1 MTSYR
6 LLLRLYPA
14 SFRAEYG
21 EEMTRLFTRRLR
33 QADGSLSTAGVLLAA
48 AADVL
53 PNALRAH
60 LDLLAQDLRYTG
72 RVLRRSPGFAAAAIV
87 VAALGIGVA
96 TAAFSITDHVL
107 VRPLPFPRPGDL
119 VDLWQNQAIR
129 GVVRNELSPG
139 NYRDWKSMSTSFESM
154 GMFTQTSMN
163 MVGSGRPERLE
174 SARVSADLFPTLG
187 VPPAMGRLFTAEEDT
202 PGAAGT
208 VILADRLWRD
218 RFAADPDVIG
228 RKLILNGEPYAV
240 VGVMPR
246 QFFFPRRDVDL
257 WTTLRFAESNYE
269 DRTDTYMHAV
279 GRLKR
284 GVSLEKAR
292 AEMSLIAS
300 RLEREHPKENK
311 EIGATVLRLRDE
323 LGTES
328 RMLLKVLLGASV
340 GVLLIACANL
350 ANLLLARAL
359 GRRKEIAVRAAMG
372 AGRERIVRQLMTES
386 LVLAALGGSFGVGIA
401 VAAGPLVARLIPSSL
416 PIAEVPPVD
425 LRMLAF
431 AALLTVATAV
441 AFGVLPALR
450 VSSDADAAGLKED
463 ARAGTGRGT
472 ERLRSVLVVAEV
484 TASVALLIASGLLI
498 RALWRLQAVDPGF
511 RAEGVLTLRTAL
523 SLPKYDPTMKRVR
536 FYESVLTQVRELPG
550 VVQAAYAS
558 SLPMVWRGGI
568 WPVAL
573 EGETPDPSGS
583 RAVSVR
589 YLTPGFFATLGIP
602 VRAGRDFSDADKMDS
617 PYVAVVSESFARQA
631 WPGQSAIGRRINVTM
646 ADRTI
651 VGVVGDVR
659 VRGLE
664 RASEPQVY
672 FPATQV
678 PDGNIIGYIPK
689 DLAIRTTVAPATLLP
704 SIRRIVASADPEQPI
719 SNVRTLSEIV
729 EGETAPRS
737 VQARVLAGFAAMAL
751 LLAGV
756 GIHGVLA
763 FAVSQ
768 RAREIGVRIV
778 LGAPAGE
785 ILRMVLRRG
794 LVLAGIGVALGLAI
808 AFAAGRAMEA
818 LLAGVSPSDLPTF
831 AIAAGLAVA
840 MTLLGSLL
848 PALRAVRLYPLTVIR
863 AE

>member
-1 MTSYR
+1 
-6 LLLRLYPA
+6 
-14 SFRAEYG
+14 
-21 EEMTRLFTRRLR
+21 
-33 QADGSLSTAGVLLAA
+33 
-48 AADVL
+48 
-53 PNALRAH
+53 
-60 LDLLAQDLRYTG
+60 
-72 RVLRRSPGFAAAAIV
+72 
-87 VAALGIGVA
+87 
-96 TAAFSITDHVL
+96 
-107 VRPLPFPRPGDL
+107 
-119 VDLWQNQAIR
+119 
-129 GVVRNELSPG
+129 
-139 NYRDWKSMSTSFESM
+139 
-154 GMFTQTSMN
+154 
-163 MVGSGRPERLE
+163 
-174 SARVSADLFPTLG
+174 
-187 VPPAMGRLFTAEEDT
+187 
-202 PGAAGT
+202 
-208 VILADRLWRD
+208 VILSDRLWRD

-228 RKLILNGEPYAV
+228 RKLILNDEPHVV

-246 QFFFPRRDVDL
+246 QFFFPRRDVEL
-257 WTTLRFAESNYE
+257 WTTLRLPETSYE
-269 DRTDTYMHAV
+269 DRTDTYVRAV

-284 GVSLEKAR
+284 GVSLEKAQ

-300 RLEREHPKENK
+300 RLERAHPKENK

-323 LGTES
+323 LGTQS

-386 LVLAALGGSFGVGIA
+386 LVLAALGGSLGVGIA
-401 VAAGPLVARLIPSSL
+401 VAAGPLLGRLIPSTL

-431 AALLTVATAV
+431 AAFLTVVTAI

-450 VSSDADAAGLKED
+450 VSSDADAVGLKED
-463 ARAGTGRGT
+463 ARSGTGRGT
-472 ERLRSVLVVAEV
+472 ERLRSALVVAEV

-511 RAEGVLTLRTAL
+511 QAKGVLTAETTLP
-523 SLPKYDPTMKRVR
+523 LPKYNGTMKRVR
-536 FYESVLTQVRELPG
+536 FYERVLTQVRALPG
-550 VVQAAYAS
+550 VVHAAYAS

-568 WPVAL
+568 WPIAL
-573 EGETPDPSGS
+573 EGEAPDPSGA
-583 RAVSVR
+583 RTASVR
-589 YLTPGFFATLGIP
+589 YLTPDFFATLGIP

-617 PYVAVVSESFARQA
+617 PYVAVVSESFVRQA
-631 WPGQSAIGRRINVTM
+631 WPGRNAIGQRVNVEGT
-646 ADRTI
+646 DRTI
-651 VGVVGDVR
+651 VGVVGNVR

-664 RASEPQVY
+664 RESEPQLY
-672 FPATQV
+672 LPATQV
-678 PDGNIIGYIPK
+678 PDGNIIGYRPK
-689 DLAIRTTVAPATLLP
+689 SLAIRTTVAPATLLP
-704 SIRRIVASADPEQPI
+704 SIRRIVASADPDQPI
-719 SNVRTLSEIV
+719 SDVQTLSEIV

-737 VQARVLAGFAAMAL
+737 VQARVLGGFAAMAL

-794 LVLAGIGVALGLAI
+794 LVLSGIGVALGLAI
-808 AFAAGRAMEA
+808 AFAAGRAMQA
-818 LLAGVSPSDLPTF
+818 LLAGVSPSDVPTF

-848 PALRAVRLYPLTVIR
+848 PALRAVRVDPLTVIR